1 MKVLYCTSVFLDY
14 RIPFFK
20 RLVKLFNGE
29 FYVMY
34 SPKRYQL
41 IHREDLVEKIHQ
53 ELGEN
58 AIAFKGDHLF
68 CTKEM
73 SFKRMSYEHG
83 KKIPI
88 TRGLIKA
95 VGKVKPDVL
104 ITEGFFQWT
113 PLVTLYATVRRIPV
127 YIAYERTPWTERNS
141 TFLHKWH
148 RKFTDIFMTGYLVNG
163 SETKKYLE
171 SLNIKREKIHI
182 TGMSAD
188 SAGLANAIRDLDHG
202 ADYKLLKEL
211 KEKKEKVIVYSCS
224 LRPLIYLFIGQ
235 IVERKGIKF
244 LLNAWEKHIKV
255 YPNDI
260 LLLVGKGDLLENFQ
274 KLYADEKSIVF
285 TGRVSY
291 SNIYKYY
298 AAADVFINP
307 TIEDNWS
314 LVIPEAMACG
324 LPVTTSIYNGCHVEL
339 IKEGVNGFIFDTF
352 KEETI
357 VTALGHFHGR
367 DLQAMGKA
375 SVEIERE
382 FDTEHCAQREFD
394 AIMKK

>member
-20 RLVKLFNGE
+20 RLVRLFDGQ

-34 SPKRYQL
+34 SPRRYQL

-58 AIAFKGDHLF
+58 AIAFNGDHLF

-88 TRGLIKA
+88 IRGLIKA

-113 PLVTLYATVRRIPV
+113 PLVTFYATLHRIPV
-127 YIAYERTPWTERNS
+127 YMGYERTPWTERNS

-188 SAGLANAIRDLDHG
+188 SAGLVRDV
-202 ADYKLLKEL
+202 
-211 KEKKEKVIVYSCS
+211 EKVSHLENTL
-224 LRPLIYLFIGQ
+224 LRNRFIGDKGLLYLFIGR
-235 IVERKGIKF
+235 ISVLKGVPH
-244 LLNAWEKHIKV
+244 LLKAWEQHTV
-255 YPNDI
+255 YFPEDRLI
-260 LLLVGKGDLLENFQ
+260 LVGKGDMLS
-274 KLYADEKSIVF
+274 KLAKDYAQCDTVFFEGSIPY
-285 TGRVSY
+285 TRVHL
-291 SNIYKYY
+291 YY
-298 AAADVFINP
+298 AISDVFILP
-307 TIEDNWS
+307 TLTDNWS

-324 LPVTTSIYNGCHVEL
+324 LPVATSIYNGCHVEL

-357 VTALGHFHGR
+357 VPALGNFHGR

-375 SVEIERE
+375 SVEIEYE

>member
-1 MKVLYCTSVFLDY
+1 M
-14 RIPFFK
+14 
-20 RLVKLFNGE
+20 
-29 FYVMY
+29 
-34 SPKRYQL
+34 
-41 IHREDLVEKIHQ
+41 
-53 ELGEN
+53 
-58 AIAFKGDHLF
+58 
-68 CTKEM
+68 
-73 SFKRMSYEHG
+73 
-83 KKIPI
+83 
-88 TRGLIKA
+88 IKA

-113 PLVTLYATVRRIPV
+113 PLVTLYATLRRIPV
-127 YIAYERTPWTERNS
+127 YMGYERTPWTERNS

>member
-1 MKVLYCTSVFLDY
+1 
-14 RIPFFK
+14 
-20 RLVKLFNGE
+20 
-29 FYVMY
+29 
-34 SPKRYQL
+34 
-41 IHREDLVEKIHQ
+41 
-53 ELGEN
+53 
-58 AIAFKGDHLF
+58 
-68 CTKEM
+68 
-73 SFKRMSYEHG
+73 
-83 KKIPI
+83 
-88 TRGLIKA
+88 
-95 VGKVKPDVL
+95 
-104 ITEGFFQWT
+104 
-113 PLVTLYATVRRIPV
+113 
-127 YIAYERTPWTERNS
+127 
-141 TFLHKWH
+141 
-148 RKFTDIFMTGYLVNG
+148 MTGYLVNG

-188 SAGLANAIRDLDHG
+188 SAGLANAIRDLDHD
-202 ADYKLLKEL
+202 ADYELLKEL

-235 IVERKGIKF
+235 IVERKGISF

-260 LLLVGKGDLLENFQ
+260 LLLVGKGDLLERFQ

-285 TGRVSY
+285 TGRVNY
-291 SNIYKYY
+291 SDIYKYY
-298 AAADVFINP
+298 AVADVFINP
-307 TIEDNWS
+307 TVEDNWS

-324 LPVTTSIYNGCHVEL
+324 LPVATSIYNGCHVEL

-357 VTALGHFHGR
+357 VTALGNFHGR

-375 SVEIERE
+375 SVEIEHE